1 MPFQTRSSRTRQSTV
16 LLVGIMVLILTIVA
30 VLAAV
35 LLATGTKETSMQ
47 LLQWKGRGTT
57 KNLQEV
63 ILGRCY
69 NYITTVNP
77 ELRIRKRPRRTKE
90 DFLPHVM
97 MHSAAEKQE
106 LKKWR
111 DSEKWD
117 RKENAAC
124 QSEAMERLLNVM
136 ERQADTLQSLFWSK
150 TNDLVHRYTKTNHN
164 FLTLEDTLLGYM
176 ADGVSWCG
184 NPSSPGINYESCP
197 KWSECESNPSS
208 VYWKMASK
216 MFAEGACGVV
226 QVMLNGSIDAGAFRS
241 NSIFGS
247 VEIFNLDPDKVSTVQ
262 IWLMQNIGGPPRG
275 RSTYNRVFRFGILIL
290 YYTHSCKFKLLVL
303 LFQVLCGSVLATKVN
318 PSPNALPWQ

>member
-1 MPFQTRSSRTRQSTV
+1 MPFQNRSSRTRQSTV

-35 LLATGTKETSMQ
+35 LLANGTKETSMQ
-47 LLQWKGRGTT
+47 LLHWKDRGTT

-77 ELRIRKRPRRTKE
+77 ELRDKDCQKIWETIQKAFIYKNPCNITTE
-90 DFLPHVM
+90 DYQP
-97 MHSAAEKQE
+97 
-106 LKKWR
+106 
-111 DSEKWD
+111 
-117 RKENAAC
+117 
-124 QSEAMERLLNVM
+124 LLDLANHTVPCNK
-136 ERQADTLQSLFWSK
+136 SLFWSK

-184 NPSSPGINYESCP
+184 KPSSPGINYESCP
-197 KWSECESNPSS
+197 KWSECESNPLS

-226 QVMLNGSIDAGAFRS
+226 QVMLNGSIDAGAFRN

-247 VEIFNLDPDKVSTVQ
+247 VEIFNLDPEKVSTVQ
-262 IWLMQNIGGPPRG
+262 IWLMQNIGGPPSESCTG
-275 RSTYNRVFRFGILIL
+275 RSITRLKSILEERNFSV
-290 YYTHSCKFKLLVL
+290 SCEDNYRPVHLL
-303 LFQVLCGSVLATKVN
+303 QCASDPDHADCTLCPNSV
-318 PSPNALPWQ
+318 Q